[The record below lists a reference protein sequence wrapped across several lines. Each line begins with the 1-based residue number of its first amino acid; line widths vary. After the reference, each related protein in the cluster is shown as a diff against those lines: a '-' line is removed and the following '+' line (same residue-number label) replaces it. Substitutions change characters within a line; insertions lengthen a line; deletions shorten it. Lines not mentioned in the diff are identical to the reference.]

1 MSKIIK
7 YLKTDYYIRLALLS
21 SVAAALSF
29 FIGGMFPG
37 YINAAIAAITAL
49 ISVKPT
55 FHDSAAE
62 ALRQVLGTILGALLG
77 LILIV
82 TIGYSSVMIFIVV
95 FFCFLLAKFLKLG
108 VEGAAI
114 IGVTVIL
121 VVGPFFDVQYV
132 ETRFLG
138 VLLGSI
144 MALIFSLWVRP
155 GKPQTRAL
163 HDSVKYVK
171 KSTVLL
177 SEVSDY
183 LLEHNGKVER
193 KVSKQWVLRAESLLE
208 KMATARRD
216 AESALKASK
225 WSPLIDKKH
234 ASEVLEQII
243 MSQVTVRTTYNI
255 VRDLFIAAKKNQV
268 LPESVAETIA
278 LLLSATADA
287 AEHQSSQSLD
297 KPSEGLDDLNSKV
310 IELELKQK
318 ETSYEVKKLEETQ
331 SIMLAGSL
339 LRDAEKIKD
348 VITQSKE
355 EDKNS

>member
-1 MSKIIK
+1 MSKIIT
-7 YLKTDYYIRLALLS
+7 YLKNDDYIRLALLS
-21 SVAAALSF
+21 SIAAALAF
-29 FIGGMFPG
+29 FIGGLFPG
-37 YINAAIAAITAL
+37 YVNAAIAAITAL
-49 ISVKPT
+49 ISVRPT
-55 FHDSAAE
+55 FHDSATE

-77 LILIV
+77 LVLIV

-95 FFCFLLAKFLKLG
+95 FICFILAKILKLG

-121 VVGPFFDVQYV
+121 VVGPFFDIQYV

-144 MALIFSLWVRP
+144 MALIFSLWVSP

-171 KSTVLL
+171 KSTILL

-183 LLEHNGKVER
+183 LLGHHGKVSR
-193 KVSKQWVLRAESLLE
+193 KVAKQWVLRAETLLE
-208 KMATARRD
+208 KMASARRD
-216 AESALKASK
+216 AESALKASR
-225 WSPLIDKKH
+225 WSPLIDKKN

-268 LPESVAETIA
+268 LPESVSQIIA

-287 AEHQSSQSLD
+287 AEHQSSRSIEN
-297 KPSEGLDDLNSKV
+297 PSEMLDDLDSKV
-310 IELELKQK
+310 LELELKQK
-318 ETSYEVKKLEETQ
+318 ETSEEVKKLEETQ

-348 VITQSKE
+348 VITQSKDE
-355 EDKNS
+355 K